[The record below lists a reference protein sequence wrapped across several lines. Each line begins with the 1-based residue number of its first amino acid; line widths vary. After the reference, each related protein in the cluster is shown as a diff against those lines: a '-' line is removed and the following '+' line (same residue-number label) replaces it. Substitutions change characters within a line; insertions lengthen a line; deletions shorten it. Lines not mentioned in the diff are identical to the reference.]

1 MVRRFAGSLQ
11 YTGVAVTNSEPM
23 VSTTLICDNVLVR
36 AGLHRTHVDL
46 CSSDEL
52 QALRHTSVIIH
63 LDEVLLSSSWIIL
76 PELQRIPSLNPQEPG
91 G

>member
-1 MVRRFAGSLQ
+1 MVWRLAKSLHH
-11 YTGVAVTNSEPM
+11 TGEAVFNAEP
-23 VSTTLICDNVLVR
+23 TALICDYVFVR
-36 AGLHRTHVDL
+36 AGLQHTHADL
-46 CSSDEL
+46 CGSDEL

-76 PELQRIPSLNPQEPG
+76 PGLQPIPSLNPQEPG

>member
-1 MVRRFAGSLQ
+1 MVRRFAGSLHH
-11 YTGVAVTNSEPM
+11 TGVVVANSGPT
-23 VSTTLICDNVLVR
+23 VSTALICDNVLVR
-36 AGLHRTHVDL
+36 AGLHRTHADL
-46 CSSDEL
+46 YGWDEL